1 LSEGKASSRRF
12 RHWAFLNDEGKE
24 LYGEVFPD
32 GIVPVV
38 SMIPGT
44 AVIGGQEEKI
54 YLVCHEEL
62 SEVQT
67 EKLVKLLAGVFGA
80 PEADVKAEL
89 LKNRIPLRA
98 KYTGGSGTNH
108 PGLFV

>member
-1 LSEGKASSRRF
+1 MSEGKASSRRF
-12 RHWAFLNDEGKE
+12 RPWAFLNDEGKK

-32 GIVPVV
+32 GMVPVV
-38 SMIPGT
+38 NMIPGT

-67 EKLVKLLAGVFGA
+67 EKLVKLLAVVFGA
-80 PEADVKAEL
+80 LEAAVKAEL
-89 LKNRIPLRA
+89 LKDRVPLRA
-98 KYTGGSGTNH
+98 KYTDGSGTNQL
-108 PGLFV
+108 GLFI